1 MAKIYYVDT
10 AIPADRKKRR
20 KHKTHVVFDGSKVFR
35 VGKLTELEDAGE
47 IYVDALFPELYEEV
61 LELLRGRTKVYLL
74 RDLLNLKKL
83 RMENNLRK
91 SDGNDAML
99 LARIPKE
106 EFRRLTV
113 EEMRRRIELDVLINR
128 YERLTRRI
136 KILKQWI
143 KNNGQDYGLRNV
155 IGLMTRDKEDVAR
168 QIINMVSSNTIYRE
182 ACRVLGVSNSVELA
196 ILVAKLPLH
205 LPLVRLKGLLGFTPN
220 KNEGRYYHKLRG
232 HVTAL
237 AVCLYINA
245 RKHVSVS
252 EEVTGIA
259 NRLPKEKAIYRLGLM
274 ILKTLRRAY
283 FMTKV
288 DSLAG
293 G

>member
-1 MAKIYYVDT
+1 MSRVYYVDT
-10 AIPADRKKRR
+10 AIPADRKRR
-20 KHKTHVVFDGSKVFR
+20 GKQKTHAVFDGERIFKVR
-35 VGKLTELEDAGE
+35 RLTELEDAAE
-47 IYVDALFPELYEEV
+47 IYVDVLFPELYEEV

-91 SDGNDAML
+91 SDENDAML